1 MKTVII
7 YESKHHG
14 NTKKVC
20 DRIASECGTVLV
32 SFDGRTHEFGGV
44 MKIEVTHSDKEIRL
58 IRTKSYDHWG
68 KLSSKL
74 L

>member
-1 MKTVII
+1 M
-7 YESKHHG
+7 
-14 NTKKVC
+14 
-20 DRIASECGTVLV
+20 V

-44 MKIEVTHSDKEIRL
+44 ARVEITKSDRSINL
-58 IRTKSYDHWG
+58 IRTSNYDHWG